1 MTPPQRAI
9 YERLLAAARAVGPFR
24 EDPKKTSI
32 HLTRRSAFAGVA
44 ARKDALVVTIKLPA
58 DVQSPRVVKR
68 ERTSP
73 APVARGGAAGVS
85 RGRRSRGA
93 SVAEDGDG
101 SELLTREVR
110 R

>member
-1 MTPPQRAI
+1 MTRLTMTPQQRAI

-73 APVARGGAAGVS
+73 HRWHV
-85 RGRRSRGA
+85 
-93 SVAEDGDG
+93 
-101 SELLTREVR
+101 EVR
-110 R
+110 LESPADVDRQVQAWLKTAMDLSS